1 MENRLEDINIRSIC
15 VDLLKNCWVII
26 LAAISVY
33 LGVTGVY
40 RLRYVPKYTASAT
53 VAVTAKGSS
62 GSVYTSLSLTNEMAQ
77 VLGEV
82 FKSDALKK
90 KIEEDLG
97 GESINGTLGATVIEE
112 TNLLI
117 LSATAETPRETYLM
131 IWSALRNYDSVSDYL
146 FSNARLDMVKEP
158 SVPYSPSNVQNIGKI
173 QKMGMAAG
181 GGLAAA
187 AIILMSYLRF
197 TVKTKETAR
206 RQLDG
211 HVIGVIPYETKN
223 RTLKTAIKRRKKA
236 LLITSRLHSMAFS
249 ESVRKVSTLVEHH
262 MKRRNQKILL
272 ITSAEENEGKSSVAV
287 NIALAMAEKGKKVL
301 LIDSDLRKPSLYKI
315 FEKKKD
321 TAHSLSEFLEG
332 KCEIQDTV
340 VKEKEGL
347 FVVYQYQSIRESGKD
362 LNGETMKQFLRSCRK
377 LVDYVIVD
385 TSPMNMTTDAEII
398 MGEVDTVA
406 VVVRQDWSSIG
417 VINDI
422 SDVVTQ
428 SGVDFAGY
436 ILNSFHREYPWK
448 VTSASYGYYGY
459 QDKKGRR

>member
-26 LAAISVY
+26 LAAVSVY

-262 MKRRNQKILL
+262 MKRYETKNRTLKTAIKRRKKALLITSRLHSMAFSESVRKVSTLVEHHMKRRNQKILL

-287 NIALAMAEKGKKVL
+287 NEVL
-301 LIDSDLRKPSLYKI
+301 
-315 FEKKKD
+315 
-321 TAHSLSEFLEG
+321 
-332 KCEIQDTV
+332 
-340 VKEKEGL
+340 
-347 FVVYQYQSIRESGKD
+347 
-362 LNGETMKQFLRSCRK
+362 
-377 LVDYVIVD
+377 
-385 TSPMNMTTDAEII
+385 
-398 MGEVDTVA
+398 
-406 VVVRQDWSSIG
+406 
-417 VINDI
+417 
-422 SDVVTQ
+422 
-428 SGVDFAGY
+428 
-436 ILNSFHREYPWK
+436 
-448 VTSASYGYYGY
+448 
-459 QDKKGRR
+459 

>member
-1 MENRLEDINIRSIC
+1 
-15 VDLLKNCWVII
+15 
-26 LAAISVY
+26 
-33 LGVTGVY
+33 
-40 RLRYVPKYTASAT
+40 
-53 VAVTAKGSS
+53 
-62 GSVYTSLSLTNEMAQ
+62 
-77 VLGEV
+77 
-82 FKSDALKK
+82 
-90 KIEEDLG
+90 
-97 GESINGTLGATVIEE
+97 
-112 TNLLI
+112 
-117 LSATAETPRETYLM
+117 
-131 IWSALRNYDSVSDYL
+131 
-146 FSNARLDMVKEP
+146 
-158 SVPYSPSNVQNIGKI
+158 
-173 QKMGMAAG
+173 MGMAAG

-362 LNGETMKQFLRSCRK
+362 LNGEMMKQFLRSCRK

-436 ILNSFHREYPWK
+436 ILNAFHREYPWK